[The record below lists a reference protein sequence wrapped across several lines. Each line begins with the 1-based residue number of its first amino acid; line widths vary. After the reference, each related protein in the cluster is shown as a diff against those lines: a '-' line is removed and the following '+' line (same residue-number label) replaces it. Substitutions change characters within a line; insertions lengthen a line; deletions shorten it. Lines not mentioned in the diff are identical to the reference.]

1 MTDTVKFDPGMGDL
15 VIDINEYIND
25 IYSDLLNLHS
35 PNQKR
40 IKFKLYA
47 DKIYMY
53 MKNNIAFYLGCLLWA
68 YYLYNANIKEPKT
81 IEGNYFVNLTKEQL
95 AQYDY
100 TMQVNFLDN
109 YFDSYERDTAYYIG
123 RKTQIPDSWKNILSA
138 YTAFLR
144 LNTGFTKMK
153 TTADIVLPDKIKNLK
168 LNLSDVKSLIDNAIE
183 NQDLNV
189 LLDLENIDI

>member
-1 MTDTVKFDPGMGDL
+1 MTNTVKFDPGIGEL
-15 VIDINEYIND
+15 VVEINEYIND

-40 IKFKLYA
+40 IKFKLYS

-53 MKNNIAFYLGCLLWA
+53 MKNNIAFYFGCLLWA
-68 YYLYNANIKEPKT
+68 YYIQNSNIKEPKI
-81 IEGNYFVNLTKEQL
+81 IEGNSFLNLTPEQIE
-95 AQYDY
+95 QYDY

-123 RKTQIPDSWKNILSA
+123 RKTIIPEKWKNILSV
-138 YTAFLR
+138 YTAFLK
-144 LNTGFTKMK
+144 LNNGFTKTK
-153 TTADIVLPDKIKNLK
+153 TTADIVLPDKLKNLN
-168 LNLSDVKSLIDNAIE
+168 LNLTEIKTLIDKTIE

-189 LLDLENIDI
+189 LLDAGNIDI